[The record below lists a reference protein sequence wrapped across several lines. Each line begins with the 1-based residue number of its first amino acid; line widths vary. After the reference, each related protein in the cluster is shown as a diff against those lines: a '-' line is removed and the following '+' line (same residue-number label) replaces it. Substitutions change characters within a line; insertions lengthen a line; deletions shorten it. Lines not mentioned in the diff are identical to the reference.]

1 MIQFRDVTKVYRK
14 TGTALE
20 ALNLSFEEGEF
31 AFITGPSGAG
41 KTTLLKLLY
50 AAERPSSGEVLIEG
64 RSISRLHPRSVPWL
78 RRNMGVVLQDFR
90 LLPRRT
96 VAENVSLA
104 LEVCGLKQAEIN
116 NRVHTAL
123 DRVGL
128 GNMAGRLPTELS
140 GGEQQRTAI
149 ARAIVN
155 EPSIVLADEPTG
167 NLDQELSFDIMGL
180 LVDLCR
186 EKGATI
192 LVATHDRNQLDAWDV
207 REVQLADGRL
217 MDDVLPATASP
228 RRGDADGE
236 RADVSEEDGQETED
250 NEATPAEAKSDQD
263 APEAHDEDWQAGGD
277 RGEEAS
283 M

>member
-20 ALNLSFEEGEF
+20 ALDLSFDEGEF

-64 RSISRLHPRSVPWL
+64 RAISRLHPRSVPWL
-78 RRNMGVVLQDFR
+78 RRNMGVVIQDFR

-96 VAENVSLA
+96 VGENVALA
-104 LEVCGLKQAEIN
+104 LEVCGLKQAEIQQ
-116 NRVHTAL
+116 RVHAAL

-128 GNMAGRLPTELS
+128 GDMVHRLPTELS

-155 EPSIVLADEPTG
+155 EPSIILADEPTG

-180 LVDLCR
+180 LVDLCH
-186 EKGATI
+186 EKRATI

-217 MDDVLPATASP
+217 VGDVLADEKANGTN
-228 RRGDADGE
+228 RRPTTEVEEAEAGQQPQAQDDPTTHQEE
-236 RADVSEEDGQETED
+236 RPDSRPEDEDGKAQEEL
-250 NEATPAEAKSDQD
+250 
-263 APEAHDEDWQAGGD
+263 
-277 RGEEAS
+277 GEEAS
-283 M
+283 I